1 VSTAPSISVLLPVWN
16 AEPYLEE
23 CLHSL
28 TVQSWTDFEVIA
40 VDDGSDDG
48 SSERLTDWEAR
59 DARFRVVRQPHQG
72 LVASLNAGLEHCRAE
87 LVARMDA
94 DDVIDSRRLEL
105 QATLLRQDPSLDLV
119 ACLVRHFPD
128 ESVGQGYRI
137 YEEWLNSL
145 VEHDEILRERFV
157 ESPMPHP
164 AVMARRQ
171 VLVEADGYRETGGP
185 EDYELWLRLAGA
197 GKRFSK
203 VPEHLYFWREH
214 PGRLTRTDSRYA
226 VERFLA
232 CKAHHLARGPLAGR
246 EQVIV
251 WGAGQT
257 GRRLSKH
264 LKREGVA
271 LQAFVDIDPAKIGR
285 TLRGLPIHSPAELPQ
300 LTSTGEDFVVL
311 AAVSS
316 RGARKLIRDR
326 LGELGYREAVDFW
339 CVA

>member
-1 VSTAPSISVLLPVWN
+1 MNTVPAISVLLPVWN

-28 TVQSWTDFEVIA
+28 AVQSWADFEVIA

-48 SSERLTDWEAR
+48 SSERLANWQTR
-59 DARFRVVRQPHQG
+59 DARFHHVRLPHQG
-72 LVASLNAGLEHCRAE
+72 LVTALNSGLERCRGE

-105 QATLLRQDPSLDLV
+105 QATFFRQDPSLDLV

-128 ESVGQGYRI
+128 DTVGQGYRI

-145 VEHDEILRERFV
+145 VDHDEILRERFV

-164 AVMARRQ
+164 AVMARRR
-171 VLVEADGYRETGGP
+171 VLVEAGGYRETGGP
-185 EDYELWLRLAGA
+185 EDYDLWLRLAA
-197 GKRFSK
+197 TGKRFSK
-203 VPEHLYFWREH
+203 VREYLYFWREH

-232 CKAHHLARGPLAGR
+232 CKAHHLARGPLTDK
-246 EQVIV
+246 EHVIV

-271 LQAFVDIDPAKIGR
+271 LQSFVDIDPAKIGR
-285 TLRGLPIHSPAELPQ
+285 TLRGLPIRPPAELPRP
-300 LTSTGEDFVVL
+300 TSAEDGLVVL

-316 RGARKLIRDR
+316 RGARQLIRNR
-326 LGELGYREAVDFW
+326 LDALGYREAVDFW

>member
-1 VSTAPSISVLLPVWN
+1 MSTAPSISVLLPVWN

-23 CLHSL
+23 CLQSL
-28 TVQSWTDFEVIA
+28 AVQSWTDFEVVA

-48 SSERLTDWEAR
+48 SSERLTDWQAR
-59 DARFRVVRQPHQG
+59 DARFRLVRLPHQG
-72 LVASLNAGLEHCRAE
+72 LVTALNAGLDRCRGE

-94 DDVIDSRRLEL
+94 DDVTDPRRLEL
-105 QATLLRQDPSLDLV
+105 QANLLRQDPSLDLV

-137 YEEWLNSL
+137 YEEWLNNL
-145 VEHDEILRERFV
+145 VEHDDILRERFV

-164 AVMARRQ
+164 AVMARRR
-171 VLVEADGYRETGGP
+171 VLAEAGGYRETGGP
-185 EDYELWLRLAGA
+185 EDYDLWLRLAAA
-197 GKRFSK
+197 GKRFCK
-203 VPEHLYFWREH
+203 VPEYLYFWREH
-214 PGRLTRTDSRYA
+214 PDRLTRTDSRYA

-232 CKAHHLARGPLAGR
+232 CKAHHLARGPLVGR
-246 EQVIV
+246 ERVIV

-264 LKREGVA
+264 LIREGVP
-271 LQAFVDIDPAKIGR
+271 LQAFIDIDPAKVGR
-285 TLRGLPIHSPAELPQ
+285 TLRGLPIRLPAELPQ
-300 LTSTGEDFVVL
+300 LTSAAKSCVIL

-316 RGARKLIRDR
+316 RGARKLIRNR
-326 LGELGYREAVDFW
+326 LGELGYSEAEDFW

>member
-1 VSTAPSISVLLPVWN
+1 VSSPPSISVLLPVWN

-23 CLHSL
+23 CLQSL
-28 TVQSWTDFEVIA
+28 AAQSWTDFEVIA

-48 SSERLTDWEAR
+48 SGERLEDWAAR
-59 DARFRVVRQPHQG
+59 DGRCRLFRLPHQG
-72 LVASLNAGLEHCRAE
+72 LVKTLNAGLERCRGE

-94 DDVIDSRRLEL
+94 DDLADPRRLEL
-105 QATLLRQDPSLDLV
+105 QATALRQDPSLDLV

-128 ESVGQGYRI
+128 ESVAEGFRI

-145 VEHDEILRERFV
+145 VEHDEILRERFI

-164 AVMARRQ
+164 AVMARRR
-171 VLVEADGYRETGGP
+171 VLAEAGGYRETGGP
-185 EDYELWLRLAGA
+185 EDYDLWLRLAADGR
-197 GKRFSK
+197 RFRK
-203 VPEHLYFWREH
+203 VPEYLYLWREH
-214 PGRLTRTDSRYA
+214 PDRLTRTDSRYA

-246 EQVIV
+246 ERVIV

-264 LKREGVA
+264 LKREGVP
-271 LQAFVDIDPAKIGR
+271 LQAFIDIDPAKVGR
-285 TLRGLPIHSPAELPQ
+285 TLRGLPIHPPEELPR
-300 LTSTGEDFVVL
+300 LTSAAGSFVIL

-316 RGARKLIRDR
+316 RGARQLIRDR
-326 LGELGYREAVDFW
+326 LGELGHREAVDFW

>member
-1 VSTAPSISVLLPVWN
+1 MSTAPSISVLLPVWD

-28 TVQSWTDFEVIA
+28 AVQSWTDFEVIA

-48 SSERLTDWEAR
+48 STERLTDWETR
-59 DARFRVVRQPHQG
+59 DVRFRLVRLPHQG
-72 LVASLNAGLEHCRAE
+72 LVATLNAGLEHCRGE

-94 DDVIDSRRLEL
+94 DDVMDSRRLEL

-128 ESVGQGYRI
+128 DSVGQGYRI

-145 VEHDEILRERFV
+145 LEHDEILRERCV

-164 AVMARRQ
+164 AVMARRR
-171 VLVEADGYRETGGP
+171 VLVEAGGYRETGGP
-185 EDYELWLRLAGA
+185 EDYDLWLRLAAA

-203 VPEHLYFWREH
+203 VPEYLYFWREH
-214 PGRLTRTDSRYA
+214 PERLTRTDSRYA
-226 VERFLA
+226 VEKFLA
-232 CKAHHLARGPLAGR
+232 CKAHHLARGPLAGPKP
-246 EQVIV
+246 VIV

-264 LKREGVA
+264 LKREGVT
-271 LQAFVDIDPAKIGR
+271 LHSFVDIDPAKIGR
-285 TLRGLPIHSPAELPQ
+285 TLRGLPIHPPAELPGPG
-300 LTSTGEDFVVL
+300 SAEESFVVL

-316 RGARKLIRDR
+316 RGARQLIRDR
-326 LGELGYREAVDFW
+326 LGQLGYREAVDFW